1 MQLRPFGNTDMQV
14 SPLGF
19 GGSEIGFEG
28 VNDATELL
36 NAALDIGVNV
46 IDSAAAYLRSE
57 ELIGAAIGHR
67 RKEYYLFTKC
77 GAVDGFSRSDWS
89 AHGIRSTIEQSLKS
103 LRTDYLDLIQLHSCS
118 AGTLQQGE
126 AIEAL
131 QLAKRDGLVRYIGYS
146 GDGEDAVAAIALGVF
161 DSLQTSV
168 NIADQQPLT
177 LTLPK
182 ARERGMAVIAKRPI
196 ANAAWRTG
204 QLPTSAYHHTYFRRL
219 ETLAYPFLKQPLTE
233 SSAIALRFTVFQ
245 LGVSTAIV
253 GTTKPARFR
262 ENVDALMQ
270 GPLEPELLAS
280 IAARWAEVGGD
291 WSGQV

>member
-1 MQLRPFGNTDMQV
+1 MQIRRFGTTDMQV
-14 SPLGF
+14 SALGF

-28 VNDATELL
+28 VSDATTLL
-36 NAALDIGVNV
+36 NTALDIGVNV

-89 AHGIRSTIEQSLKS
+89 AGGIRSTIEQSLKA

-118 AGTLQQGE
+118 AATLQQGE

-131 QLAKRDGLVRYIGYS
+131 QSAKRDGLVRYIGYS
-146 GDGEDAVAAIALGVF
+146 GDGDDAAAAIELGVF

-204 QLPTSAYHHTYFRRL
+204 KLPTNAYHQTYFRRL
-219 ETLAYPFLKQPLTE
+219 ETLAYPFLQQSINE
-233 SSAIALRFTVFQ
+233 SSAMALRFTVFQ
-245 LGVSTAIV
+245 PGVSTAIV
-253 GTTKPARFR
+253 GTTKPERFR
-262 ENVDALMQ
+262 ANIDAIAQ
-270 GPLEPELLAS
+270 GPLENELSEA
-280 IAARWAEVGGD
+280 IAARWQAVGAE